1 MIVVGVLLIAFA
13 VVFHVYAFVLES
25 VSWTTPRTRTIFGTT
40 PQQAEQTRQLALNQ
54 GFYNL
59 FLAVGAGVGIVLVL
73 TGQRAVG
80 AAVVTTCA
88 LVMTG
93 AGLVL
98 MAFDRRKVRIGMLQA
113 APPAVGVATLLIGL
127 AGS

>member
-1 MIVVGVLLIAFA
+1 MIVVGVLLIAVA
-13 VVFHVYAFVLES
+13 IVFHVYAFVLES
-25 VSWTTPRTRTIFGTT
+25 LRWTAPKTRTLFGTT

-59 FLAVGAGVGIVLVL
+59 FLAVGALVGILLVL
-73 TGQRAVG
+73 GGQRTVG
-80 AAVVTTCA
+80 AAVAATCG

-127 AGS
+127 AGA